1 LGQDLDTQLGQDEG
15 FAAEFERQRSE
26 IVEAA
31 FGMIAQNIE
40 KAVSVLVGLLNS
52 KDERVKRLVANECI
66 GHFLK
71 RRELVDLEER
81 IQRIEERLETR
92 G

>member
-1 LGQDLDTQLGQDEG
+1 MQDEG
-15 FAAEFERQRSE
+15 FAAEFERQRNE

-40 KAVSVLVGLLNS
+40 KAVSTLVGLLDS
-52 KDERVKRLVANECI
+52 KDERIKRLTAKDIIQYILEHRAI
-66 GHFLK
+66 
-71 RRELVDLEER
+71 EDLEKR
-81 IQRIEERLETR
+81 LTAIEQRLETR

>member
-1 LGQDLDTQLGQDEG
+1 LKDEA

-40 KAVSVLVGLLNS
+40 KAVSTLVGLLDS
-52 KDERVKRLVANECI
+52 KDERLKRLTANDVI

-71 RRELVDLEER
+71 RRELVDLEHR
-81 IQRIEERLETR
+81 LARIEQRLEAR

>member
-1 LGQDLDTQLGQDEG
+1 M
-15 FAAEFERQRSE
+15 RSSSLRNP
-26 IVEAA
+26 
-31 FGMIAQNIE
+31 GLIAQNIE
-40 KAVSVLVGLLNS
+40 KAVSALVGLLDS
-52 KDERVKRLVANECI
+52 KDERVKRMTANDVI

-81 IQRIEERLETR
+81 IEQIEERLETH